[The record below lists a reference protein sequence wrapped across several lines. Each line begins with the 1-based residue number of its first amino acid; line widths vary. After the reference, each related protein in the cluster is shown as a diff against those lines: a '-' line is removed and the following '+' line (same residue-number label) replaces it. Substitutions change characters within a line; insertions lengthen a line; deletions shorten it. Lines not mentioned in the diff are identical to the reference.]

1 MCNRVFLLHYNNL
14 YSTVL
19 YLGWNS
25 CNNTFGLVYGFKET
39 PAIVMS
45 AISTKDKE
53 KNDDDDD
60 DDDCFDYHQY
70 SIQN

>member
-1 MCNRVFLLHYNNL
+1 MNYTCWCGIVSFFHFNDL

-19 YLGWNS
+19 YLDRNS

-60 DDDCFDYHQY
+60 DEE
-70 SIQN
+70 